1 MGLEVSEGTIV
12 AFHVAVGASV
22 AEGDPLVEVETD
34 KALTDVVAPRDGI
47 VIGLDADVGDT
58 VAVGGTLVRLGD
70 HADESAADA
79 TPAAGEPAPV
89 AAAESAPAAAAE
101 PAAAPAAAAGAPDG
115 ATGAHRIRAAPVARR
130 AASRLGVAL
139 EAVAG
144 TGPRGRITLG
154 DVERAAEE
162 GSNGAAAAQAPAT
175 AAAPGGERR
184 EPMSATRR
192 AIARR
197 MTESQQIPQFGLGR
211 EIDATWLLA
220 EKRRLTDAGAVKVSV
235 NDLLIQAL
243 AEAVVRNPGL
253 AVSYAP
259 DPDGGHPQLLRRDDV
274 DVGLA
279 VATDRGL
286 LVPVIRRAHE
296 RPLTELVLERS
307 RLVEAARSG
316 RIDLA
321 EMTGAT
327 VSLSSL
333 AAFGVDR
340 FGAMLNPGES
350 AILAVGRAVDRVV
363 PRDRGFA
370 VVPMVALTLTV
381 DHRVVDG
388 ATGGHALAD
397 LADLLEG
404 AMTWRP

>member
-1 MGLEVSEGTIV
+1 MVTDVVLPQMGLEVSEGTIV

-144 TGPRGRITLG
+144 TGPRGRITLA
-154 DVERAAEE
+154 DVELAAAE
-162 GSNGAAAAQAPAT
+162 GSNGA
-175 AAAPGGERR
+175 GERR
-184 EPMSATRR
+184 EAMSATRR

-197 MTESQQIPQFGLGR
+197 MTESQQVPQFGLAR
-211 EIDATWLLA
+211 EIDAT
-220 EKRRLTDAGAVKVSV
+220 
-235 NDLLIQAL
+235 
-243 AEAVVRNPGL
+243 
-253 AVSYAP
+253 
-259 DPDGGHPQLLRRDDV
+259 
-274 DVGLA
+274 
-279 VATDRGL
+279 
-286 LVPVIRRAHE
+286 
-296 RPLTELVLERS
+296 
-307 RLVEAARSG
+307 
-316 RIDLA
+316 
-321 EMTGAT
+321 
-327 VSLSSL
+327 
-333 AAFGVDR
+333 
-340 FGAMLNPGES
+340 
-350 AILAVGRAVDRVV
+350 
-363 PRDRGFA
+363 
-370 VVPMVALTLTV
+370 
-381 DHRVVDG
+381 
-388 ATGGHALAD
+388 
-397 LADLLEG
+397 
-404 AMTWRP
+404 